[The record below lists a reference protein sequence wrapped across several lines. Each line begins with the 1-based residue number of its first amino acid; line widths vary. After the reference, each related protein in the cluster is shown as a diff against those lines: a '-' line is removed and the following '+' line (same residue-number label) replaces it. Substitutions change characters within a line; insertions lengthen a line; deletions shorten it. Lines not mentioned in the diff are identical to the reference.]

1 MIRRGPRVVLRPYRA
16 AELDAMEAA
25 MASEEARDWLPL
37 GPPPRH
43 ELRRRVDAGGSM
55 SDGRIDLA
63 IEAEGRLIGE
73 IDARHPKW
81 ALPPG
86 VWEVGITLFSR
97 ADRGRGFG
105 REALAL
111 LCDRLFADED
121 ARRVALSTDL
131 ENAAMR
137 AVAERCGFR
146 LEGVLRGYM
155 PAGDER
161 RDYALY
167 AMTWDDWTAV
177 PRGEAAGTTTGATTS
192 RAEHRTPG

>member
-1 MIRRGPRVVLRPYRA
+1 
-16 AELDAMEAA
+16 

-43 ELRRRVDAGGSM
+43 ELRRRVDAGGALSE
-55 SDGRIDLA
+55 GRIDLA

-97 ADRGRGFG
+97 ADRGHGYG

-111 LCDRLFADED
+111 LCDRLFADEA

-131 ENAAMR
+131 ENAPMR
-137 AVAERCGFR
+137 TVAERCGFR

-155 PAGDER
+155 PVGDER

-167 AMTWDDWTAV
+167 AMTRGDWSALRATA
-177 PRGEAAGTTTGATTS
+177 ASSTIT
-192 RAEHRTPG
+192 H